1 MFLHNVF
8 EYAEEDDDVQATRD
22 FATLMDHG
30 YINKY
35 ISSKSNYISVHLLLS
50 CKLMYC
56 YKSITLWYS
65 VFNMKYWSILLQF
78 WFCFCFKSIYLC
90 ISISFKVLTLS
101 THKNAFSSLKKFIN
115 LTHFFLLSEIA
126 RTISATISTLPS
138 TSTSFLWNHSRK
150 WL

>member
-50 CKLMYC
+50 
-56 YKSITLWYS
+56 S
-65 VFNMKYWSILLQF
+65 
-78 WFCFCFKSIYLC
+78 
-90 ISISFKVLTLS
+90 
-101 THKNAFSSLKKFIN
+101 KFIA
-115 LTHFFLLSEIA
+115 LRGKLHFQNITMSDVYFFFFS
-126 RTISATISTLPS
+126 
-138 TSTSFLWNHSRK
+138 
-150 WL
+150 